1 MSGKMRFFYSFG
13 VDTMHNK
20 EASTPAKTFQGLI
33 IAKSRAKIWPV
44 KYVHVLF
51 LPWSRL
57 LFFVMPRSH
66 IHGFDLGLAT
76 DAILH
81 HPWQS
86 VLVCIFP
93 YFIRN
98 HT

>member
-13 VDTMHNK
+13 GDTMHNK

-51 LPWSRL
+51 LLVVS
-57 LFFVMPRSH
+57 
-66 IHGFDLGLAT
+66 T
-76 DAILH
+76 
-81 HPWQS
+81 S
-86 VLVCIFP
+86 VLCNAQVTHSRI
-93 YFIRN
+93 
-98 HT
+98 